1 MYYYISR
8 DARKWTKLNNNQ
20 RVNAEYR
27 GHPDI
32 IKGHDNRYYMI
43 GVSEKNQKPLLWTS
57 SDLVVWSIERNFQ
70 YLLLSLLIIII
81 LKEIGSVHLNCIMMR
96 IPDSILLRGMQLKKE
111 PKEMMNGEACVHIMC

>member
-1 MYYYISR
+1 
-8 DARKWTKLNNNQ
+8 
-20 RVNAEYR
+20 
-27 GHPDI
+27 
-32 IKGHDNRYYMI
+32 MI